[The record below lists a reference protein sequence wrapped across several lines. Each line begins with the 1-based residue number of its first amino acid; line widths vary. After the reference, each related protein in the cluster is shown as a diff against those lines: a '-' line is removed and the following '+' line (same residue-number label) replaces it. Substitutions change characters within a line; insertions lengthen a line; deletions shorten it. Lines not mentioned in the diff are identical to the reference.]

1 MSEKRH
7 ACPKC
12 GRDDG
17 LYRRMEVPGWQR
29 VDPFLKKTG
38 GIETEDFDAEPTGEY
53 GCGECQWEGFKLETV
68 GLDGE
73 PLPFIHPN
81 QLTIE

>member
-1 MSEKRH
+1 MSDKRH
-7 ACPKC
+7 VCPKC

-17 LYRRMEVPGWQR
+17 LYREMEVPGWQR
-29 VDPFLKKTG
+29 IDSFLKPHGT
-38 GIETEDFDAEPTGEY
+38 IETDDYNALPTGEY
-53 GCGECQWEGFKLETV
+53 GCGECQWEGLNLESV

>member
-1 MSEKRH
+1 MSDTRH

-12 GRDDG
+12 GCDSG
-17 LYRRMEVPGWQR
+17 LYRRLEIPGWQR
-29 VDPFLKKTG
+29 IDAFLKPHG
-38 GIETEDFDAEPTGEY
+38 LIETDDFDAEPTGEF
-53 GCGECQWEGFKLETV
+53 GCGECQWEGWDLKNI

-81 QLTIE
+81 QMTIE